1 LSSEK
6 IGRHHASHTNK
17 GGKNVKILH
26 ILNDGPTE
34 LSTKIIGVQS
44 KDHEVKVVD
53 LSKKEMSY
61 EAIIDAIVSS
71 DKVISW

>member
-1 LSSEK
+1 M
-6 IGRHHASHTNK
+6 
-17 GGKNVKILH
+17 
-26 ILNDGPTE
+26 
-34 LSTKIIGVQS
+34 STKIISVQS
-44 KDHEVKVVD
+44 KDNEVKVVD

>member
-1 LSSEK
+1 M
-6 IGRHHASHTNK
+6 
-17 GGKNVKILH
+17 KILH
-26 ILNDGPTE
+26 ILNDGPTG
-34 LSTKIIGVQS
+34 LSTKIIAAQS
-44 KDHEVKVVD
+44 GDNEVKVVD

>member
-1 LSSEK
+1 M
-6 IGRHHASHTNK
+6 
-17 GGKNVKILH
+17 KILH
-26 ILNDGPTE
+26 MLNDGPTE
-34 LSTKIIGVQS
+34 LSTKMIGVQS

>member
-1 LSSEK
+1 M
-6 IGRHHASHTNK
+6 
-17 GGKNVKILH
+17 
-26 ILNDGPTE
+26 
-34 LSTKIIGVQS
+34 STKIIGVQS
-44 KDHEVKVVD
+44 KDNEVKVVD